1 MPESTKGSRRM
12 TDLRA
17 EATRIGY
24 WNEGLAQYEVVDP
37 GLSAF
42 ARALILKSLIQPA
55 REDDPTHE
63 CD

>member
-1 MPESTKGSRRM
+1 M

-17 EATRIGY
+17 EATRIGF
-24 WNEGLAQYEVVDP
+24 WNEGLGNWADE
-37 GLSAF
+37 
-42 ARALILKSLIQPA
+42 